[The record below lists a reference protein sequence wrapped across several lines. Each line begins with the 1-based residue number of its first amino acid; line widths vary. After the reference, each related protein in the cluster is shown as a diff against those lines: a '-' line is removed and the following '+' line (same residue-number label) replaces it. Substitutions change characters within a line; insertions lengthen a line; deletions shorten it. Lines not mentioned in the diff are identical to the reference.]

1 MKLLLICRSFP
12 PINIMGAVR
21 PYEIAKYFDGLGW
34 DVTVICSYE
43 DNYVGKGYEAGLGT
57 IKVISVP
64 KNKYIAVLNK
74 NYNSNAVEISKKIIR
89 KMIYPEYFRFM
100 VKDYENLIEKHI
112 LEQGVPDF
120 IISTAKPISAHI
132 VAARIKSKYPSTK
145 WIADFRDLFA
155 LRQDDKLN
163 PIVKI
168 KKNSEAKITENA
180 DMLTVV
186 TDTMKLKMSEYL
198 DNDIYVIRN
207 GADRIGIAQHKKSF
221 INKKYVISFTGI
233 LYGGFIDIEPLL
245 KALKTTKLKIEVNFY
260 GSEKTVVADLSRK
273 YPEVK
278 ISYFKRVTK
287 ERVKEI
293 QEESDFL
300 LVGLG
305 KSISQKG
312 VLTGK
317 FFEYIETANPIIAIC
332 DEDSELAKLIN
343 KYSLGV
349 ATRDSCKIN
358 SFMEKVINKNIGLY
372 STTPKELTRKNQL
385 NELERL
391 MLTL

>member
-34 DVTVICSYE
+34 DVTVICSYQ
-43 DNYVGKGYEAGLGT
+43 DNYVGKGYEVGLGT

-74 NYNSNAVEISKKIIR
+74 NYNSNVLEISKKIIR

-132 VAARIKSKYPSTK
+132 VAARIKSKNPSIK
-145 WIADFRDLFA
+145 WIADFRDLCA

-233 LYGGFIDIEPLL
+233 LYGGFVDVEPVLQ
-245 KALKTTKLKIEVNFY
+245 ALKNSNIKAEVNFY
-260 GSEKTVVADLSRK
+260 GSEKSVVLGLSKR

-278 ISYFKRVTK
+278 ISHFEKVPK
-287 ERVKEI
+287 DKVKKI
-293 QEESDFL
+293 QEQSDFL

-305 KSISQKG
+305 KTNSQKG

-317 FFEYIETANPIIAIC
+317 FFEYIETAKPIIAIC
-332 DEDSELAKLIN
+332 DEDSELAELVN
-343 KYSLGV
+343 EYSLGV
-349 ATRDSCKIN
+349 ATRDFMKIKKFIE
-358 SFMEKVINKNIGLY
+358 SYILDNIDVY
-372 STTPKELTRKNQL
+372 DRTPTELTRKSQL
-385 NELERL
+385 DKLNSL